1 MGCVAVVVR
10 GGRRLPVV
18 LVLVGCLAWLV
29 WVGSARADGCSVL
42 FSGQPLRTGFSLG
55 LPDCRGYEQVNPVA
69 KGGGNLVPVAVAADG
84 NTAMFGAFTAF
95 TGSSGGGREVI
106 YTAHRTA
113 AGWQSVSLLPS
124 ATQIFSGLGNTGVEF
139 LFDMSPD
146 LNRALVFGN
155 DDPYASITK
164 QGSDSYYVMTAD
176 GFDGCASG
184 DPAGGGCAVNIT
196 PPGAASAVPVVNTYQ
211 GASSEFVHVLFGSIS
226 LVPGD
231 PSPGHDVVED
241 YNSGSAFSPAYH
253 YRLVGLDNSGG
264 PTALVSDCG
273 TELGGGS
280 SNTYDLSA
288 EHHSVF
294 HAVSRDGS
302 RVFFSA
308 DACPHF
314 DFGTGLV
321 SYRPSVRELFVRT
334 GGNGGMQRTVPISVG
349 SVDACRTADQAA
361 NPVDPVMCGPGRDAT
376 FEGASVDGS
385 RVLFTSTAPEVA
397 GVTDSTENLY
407 EAVVGDSSVLGMT
420 RVSLADGSVSA
431 GDVAAGS
438 QVQGV
443 VRIADDASHVY
454 FVAKGVLTSRPGPE
468 GRTATLGAN
477 NLYAYAN
484 GVVSFIAALPDSEA
498 GLWGDDTGRPAQVS
512 TDGRFLV
519 FETAAALT
527 PDDTDTAVDV
537 YEYDS
542 VSGRLVRCSGGHD
555 GYDSDG
561 NNNAFDA
568 TIAAPAYNVALAG
581 DHVKADAGHR
591 RAVSDDGS
599 YVFFSSSEAL
609 QSSDVNREPDV
620 YEWHGGRVGLV
631 SDGRNP
637 NQPSALAGLS
647 SATAFM
653 GSSSSGSDVL
663 FLTTSVLTGFGGD
676 GALDIYDAR
685 VGGGFAVPA
694 GVPGCVG
701 DGCQGPPAGGS
712 GPVVAGGSATTA
724 GGGNVPGVPGSRV
737 SVVSRSASAG
747 GVVLGVRVSGAG
759 VVKIAGVLVG
769 SVSRRV
775 VGAGV
780 VRVRVA
786 LSGRARVLLRRRGR
800 LRVGLRVSF
809 LPRVGTASAASASL
823 TVKG

>member
-1 MGCVAVVVR
+1 VGCVVVGVC

-18 LVLVGCLAWLV
+18 WVLVGCLGCLLWA
-29 WVGSARADGCSVL
+29 GSARGDGCSVL
-42 FSGQPLRTGFSLG
+42 FGGQPLRSGFSAG

-69 KGGGNLVPVAVAADG
+69 KGGGNLVPVAVSANGDAV
-84 NTAMFGAFTAF
+84 MFGAFSAF
-95 TGSSGGGREVI
+95 AGSSGGGRTVF
-106 YTAHRTA
+106 YTAHRTS
-113 AGWQSVSLLPS
+113 AGWDSAPLLAS
-124 ATQIFSGLGNTGVEF
+124 ATQVFSGANGGAEIAL
-139 LFDMSPD
+139 DMSPD
-146 LNRALVFGN
+146 LNRVLVLAN
-155 DDPYASITK
+155 SDPYGSINN
-164 QGSDSYYVMTAD
+164 SSARSYAVMTAD
-176 GFDGCASG
+176 GFDGCSSG
-184 DPAGGGCAVNIT
+184 DPGGGGCVVSTT
-196 PPGAASAVPVVNTYQ
+196 PVGGVSAANNANTLI
-211 GASSEFVHVLFGSIS
+211 GASSELSHVFFNSHG
-226 LVPGD
+226 LVADD
-231 PSPGHDVVED
+231 PSPAQDVVED
-241 YNSGSAFSPAYH
+241 YNTGAAFSPVYH
-253 YRLVGLDNSGG
+253 YRLVGLDNTGR
-264 PTALVSDCG
+264 PTALVSNCG
-273 TELGGGS
+273 TELGGGEGVS
-280 SNTYDLSA
+280 VSA
-288 EHHSVF
+288 LHHGAF
-294 HAVSRDGS
+294 HAVSADGA

-308 DACPHF
+308 DSCVS
-314 DFGTGLV
+314 FGPGFSSLIE
-321 SYRPSVRELFVRT
+321 RPSVRELFVRT
-334 GGNGGMQRTVPISVG
+334 GGNGGVQRTVPISVG
-349 SVDACRTADQAA
+349 SVDACRTDNAFVT
-361 NPVDPVMCGPGRDAT
+361 PVDPVMCGPGRDAT

-431 GDVAAGS
+431 GDLAAGS

-443 VRIADDASHVY
+443 VRISDDASHAY
-454 FVAKGVLTSRPGPE
+454 FVAKGVLTARPGPE

-484 GVVSFIAALPDSEA
+484 GVVAFIAALPDSEA
-498 GLWGDDTGRPAQVS
+498 GLWGDDVGRHAQVS

-519 FETAAALT
+519 FDTGAALT

-542 VSGRLVRCSGGHD
+542 LSGRLVRASGGHD

-568 TIAAPAYNVALAG
+568 TIPAPDYNAPLAG
-581 DHVKADAGHR
+581 AGVRTDHFA

-609 QSSDVNREPDV
+609 QSSDVNGEPDV

-637 NQPSALAGLS
+637 NQPSPTGGLS
-647 SATAFM
+647 AATVFM
-653 GSSSSGSDVL
+653 GSSVSGSDV
-663 FLTTSVLTGFGGD
+663 FFSTTSVLTGFGGD

-712 GPVVAGGSATTA
+712 GPVAAGGSATTA
-724 GGGNVPGVPGSRV
+724 GGGNLPGVPGSRV
-737 SVVSRSASAG
+737 SVVSRSVSAG

-769 SVSRRV
+769 SVSRS
-775 VGAGV
+775 VGGPGV
-780 VRVRVA
+780 VRVRVS

-809 LPRVGTASAASASL
+809 LPRVGTASAASVSL

>member
-1 MGCVAVVVR
+1 
-10 GGRRLPVV
+10 VV
-18 LVLVGCLAWLV
+18 LVLVGCLVWLV

-42 FSGQPLRTGFSLG
+42 FSGQPLRTGFSVG

-69 KGGGNLVPVAVAADG
+69 KGGGNLAPVAIAADG
-84 NTAMFGAFTAF
+84 NSAMFGAFTAF

-113 AGWQSVSLLPS
+113 TGWQSVSLLPS
-124 ATQIFSGLGNTGVEF
+124 ATQIFSGPANTGVVS
-139 LFDMSPD
+139 LLDMSPD
-146 LNRALVFGN
+146 LNRAVVVG
-155 DDPYASITK
+155 DDNPYASITK
-164 QGSDSYYVMTAD
+164 QGSDAYYVMTAD
-176 GFDGCASG
+176 GFDGCGSG
-184 DPAGGGCAVNIT
+184 APAGGGCAVNIT
-196 PPGAASAVPVVNTYQ
+196 PQGAASAASSLNTYQ
-211 GASSEFVHVLFGSIS
+211 GASSDLAHVFFGSIS

-253 YRLVGLDNSGG
+253 YRLVGLDNTGG
-264 PTALVSDCG
+264 PTSLVSACG

-280 SNTYDLSA
+280 SVVNDLGA
-288 EHHSVF
+288 EQHGVF
-294 HAVSRDGS
+294 HAVSGEGS

-308 DACPHF
+308 DSCVR
-314 DFGTGLV
+314 FGPGFSSLIE
-321 SYRPSVRELFVRT
+321 RPSVRELFVRT
-334 GGNGGMQRTVPISVG
+334 GGNGGVQRTVPISVG
-349 SVDACRTADQAA
+349 SVDACRTDNAFVT
-361 NPVDPVMCGPGRDAT
+361 PVDPVMCGPGRDAT

-397 GVTDSTENLY
+397 GVTDATENLY

-431 GDVAAGS
+431 GDVAAGA

-443 VRIADDASHVY
+443 VRISDDASHVY

-484 GVVSFIAALPDSEA
+484 GIVSFIAALPDSEA
-498 GLWGDDTGRPAQVS
+498 GLWGDDQGRQAQVS

-519 FETAAALT
+519 FDTGAALT
-527 PDDTDTAVDV
+527 SDDTDTAVDV

-542 VSGRLVRCSGGHD
+542 LSGRLVRCSGGHD
-555 GYDSDG
+555 GYDGDG

-568 TIAAPAYNVALAG
+568 TIAAPEYNVALAG
-581 DHVKADAGHR
+581 AGVKSDRFA

-609 QSSDVNREPDV
+609 QSSDVNGEPDV

-637 NQPSALAGLS
+637 NQPSSIVLS
-647 SATAFM
+647 AATAFM
-653 GSSSSGSDVL
+653 GSSVSGSDVL

-676 GALDIYDAR
+676 GALDVYDAR

-701 DGCQGPPAGGS
+701 DGCQGPPADGS
-712 GPVVAGGSATTA
+712 GAVVAGGSATTV

-747 GVVLGVRVSGAG
+747 GVVLGVRVSAAG
-759 VVKIAGVLVG
+759 VVKIAGAEVA
-769 SVSRRV
+769 SVSKRV
-775 VGAGV
+775 SAAGV

-786 LSGRARVLLRRRGR
+786 LSGKARVLLRRRGR